1 MPPIGGN
8 SGASGPRS
16 LPISARRLHRRQ
28 RGLARRLLD
37 ADSVYGPG
45 RGDDDHRLLDAG
57 ANGTGGP
64 LLVTLVLGALA
75 AADTAR
81 GRMMMRYWEIVGPP
95 PAELG
100 GHWEYVLRHLRL
112 CMRTPEQ

>member
-1 MPPIGGN
+1 MDRDPSRFRPAACTGGKEVWRAVYLTPIPYMDPVVETTII
-8 SGASGPRS
+8 A
-16 LPISARRLHRRQ
+16 
-28 RGLARRLLD
+28 
-37 ADSVYGPG
+37 
-45 RGDDDHRLLDAG
+45 LLDAG